1 MKNNVIDEY
10 LKQYND
16 EVKTILENIR
26 NIIHELVPN
35 IKEKISY
42 GIPTFYL
49 KKNII
54 HFAAYKNHIGI
65 YPGADAIEHFKNEL
79 KEYETSKGTIRFTLK
94 APIPYNLIKEII
106 IYNISNID

>member
-79 KEYETSKGTIRFTLK
+79 KEYETSKGTIRFPLK
-94 APIPYNLIKEII
+94 AHIPYNLIKEII